1 MKPTHLA
8 HRPRPASAGLPGSVL
23 AGAALALGMAGLL
36 AAAPGAQAS
45 PLKLS
50 ATLTSLPPSQA
61 GAAVIVPAL
70 DTPPAETAAPVAT
83 AAPEATPR
91 KGGKRMAYHALAAAS
106 YSSAGAMPATSGAAT
121 PPTLTPWTPPVTS
134 PVAAA
139 PAIPTRNLETLVP
152 SSRVSE
158 ANWGRGRFVY
168 RAESKRLVD
177 VLQDFAASQGIP
189 AVVADGLD
197 GIVNANFD
205 AKPREFLDSV
215 ARAYNMLWYHDGS
228 ALYFYP
234 GRAIQSRMFRI
245 KGFSRDQL
253 VSMLQSL
260 DVGDKRYPIRF
271 DAASSTIY
279 VSGPPRHVE
288 LVSSAL
294 EALDAGVTASAERTV
309 RVFALQFASAS
320 DRTMGDTTVPGVA
333 STLRKLYGKEDSE
346 GLAASRATSA
356 EAVEKIREQ
365 TRKKMSAYVPVPSAN
380 QFLPPLPRA
389 NPAEGSRP
397 PEPVSLHA
405 TGDKPEDAPPRFEAD
420 EGTNSVVVQGRADR
434 MDEYEAL
441 VRRLDQKPQLVEL
454 EATIIEVNSDSV
466 DALGVNWS
474 LRAGTSTVQM
484 NLPVPNAASALGTI
498 VADAGRHLLATVN
511 ALQSQGKARILSK
524 PSVLGV
530 ANRAAV
536 MREKRVATVR
546 VAGNLEANLFQIEA
560 GTLLQMTPQ
569 VTRMDGV
576 NNIKLTLYIEDGA
589 FETNVVDQVP
599 IVKKTEIRTEAH
611 VLEGESLLIGGI
623 TVESDSTTDN
633 AVPGLSKIPVV
644 GAAFRNTERQ
654 TRRTERLFLITP
666 RVLAQGPSSTVSS
679 ISQEVRKP

>member
-1 MKPTHLA
+1 MPKISAP
-8 HRPRPASAGLPGSVL
+8 RPRHAAAGMTGGVL
-23 AGAALALGMAGLL
+23 AGAVLALGMAGLP
-36 AAAPGAQAS
+36 AAQAAS
-45 PLKLS
+45 LRLS
-50 ATLTSLPPSQA
+50 ASLSSLPSAGA
-61 GAAVIVPAL
+61 GAALAVPA
-70 DTPPAETAAPVAT
+70 AELATAGTDAAPSSP
-83 AAPEATPR
+83 AAASTPTQRGNTLQKASPR
-91 KGGKRMAYHALAAAS
+91 KHTSYHALAAATF
-106 YSSAGAMPATSGAAT
+106 SAGAVGAAAANAPVPPATA
-121 PPTLTPWTPPVTS
+121 
-134 PVAAA
+134 PVAIPSIPAA
-139 PAIPTRNLETLVP
+139 RALETLAP
-152 SSRVSE
+152 ASRASDTL
-158 ANWGRGRFVY
+158 NRGRFVY
-168 RAESKRLVD
+168 RAENKRLTD

-205 AKPREFLDSV
+205 ARPREFLDSV

-234 GRAIQSRMFRI
+234 GKSIQSRMFRI

-253 VSMLQSL
+253 TAMLQSL

-309 RVFALQFASAS
+309 RVFSLQFASAS
-320 DRTMGDTTVPGVA
+320 DRSMGDSTVPGVA
-333 STLRKLYGKEDSE
+333 TTLRKLYSKDDGE
-346 GLAASRATSA
+346 GLATSKATSA
-356 EAVEKIREQ
+356 EVIEKIQQQ
-365 TRKKMSAYVPVPSAN
+365 TRRKMSAYVPVPAAN

-389 NPAEGSRP
+389 NPSEGMRP
-397 PEPVSLHA
+397 PEPVSLPTA
-405 TGDKPEDAPPRFEAD
+405 TAADKAEEAPPRFEAD
-420 EGTNSVVVQGRADR
+420 EGTNSVVVYGRADR
-434 MDEYEAL
+434 MDEYESL
-441 VRRLDQKPQLVEL
+441 IHRLDQKPQLVEL

-474 LRAGTSTVQM
+474 LRAGTSSIAT
-484 NLPVPNAASALGTI
+484 NLPGPSTPAALSTI
-498 VADAGRHLLATVN
+498 VLDAGRHLLANVN
-511 ALQSQGKARILSK
+511 ALEAQGKARILSK

-569 VTRMDGV
+569 VTAVEGK
-576 NNIKLTLYIEDGA
+576 NNIKLSLYIEDGA
-589 FETNVVDQVP
+589 FETNVVDQIP
-599 IVKKTEIRTEAH
+599 LVKKTEIRTEAH
-611 VLEGESLLIGGI
+611 VREGESLLIGGI
-623 TVESDSTTDN
+623 TVESENTQDN
-633 AVPGLSKIPVV
+633 AVPGLSKLPVV
-644 GAAFRNTERQ
+644 GGVFRNTERL

-666 RVLAQGPSSTVSS
+666 RVLAQDAPTTVSS
-679 ISQEVRKP
+679 ISPEVRKP

>member
-1 MKPTHLA
+1 MKPTHPA
-8 HRPRPASAGLPGSVL
+8 PRPRHAIAGLPGNV
-23 AGAALALGMAGLL
+23 L
-36 AAAPGAQAS
+36 AAAAISLGLASLPLSGTAAQGM

-50 ATLTSLPPSQA
+50 ASLSTLPSA
-61 GAAVIVPAL
+61 DASVAVIVPAV
-70 DTPPAETAAPVAT
+70 DTPSAAAQAAPAETS
-83 AAPEATPR
+83 R
-91 KGGKRMAYHALAAAS
+91 KPGTKRMSYHAMAAS
-106 YSSAGAMPATSGAAT
+106 SFSSAGAMPAAAGSN
-121 PPTLTPWTPPVTS
+121 PPAAWIPPVASPIAVPPSIVPRTLETLTPVS
-134 PVAAA
+134 RAA
-139 PAIPTRNLETLVP
+139 
-152 SSRVSE
+152 E

-168 RAESKRLVD
+168 RAESKRLAD

-189 AVVADGLD
+189 AVVADGVD

-245 KGFSRDQL
+245 KGFSREQL
-253 VSMLQSL
+253 MGMLQSL

-294 EALDAGVTASAERTV
+294 EALDAGVTESAERTV
-309 RVFALQFASAS
+309 RVYPLQFASAS
-320 DRTMGDTTVPGVA
+320 DRAMGDSTVPGVA
-333 STLRKLYGKEDSE
+333 ATLRKLYGKDDGD
-346 GLAASRATSA
+346 GLAASRATTA
-356 EAVEKIREQ
+356 DTIEKIQQQ

-389 NPAEGSRP
+389 NPAEGQRP
-397 PEPVSLHA
+397 PEAVSSPGA
-405 TGDKPEDAPPRFEAD
+405 GASQKPEDAPPRFEAD
-420 EGTNSVVVQGRADR
+420 EGTNSVVVYGRADR

-441 VRRLDQKPQLVEL
+441 IRRLDQRPQLVEL

-474 LRAGTSTVQM
+474 MRAGTSTLST
-484 NLPVPNAASALGTI
+484 NLPGPSTPAALGTI
-498 VADAGRHLLATVN
+498 VLDAGRHLLANVN
-511 ALQSQGKARILSK
+511 ALQAQGKARILSK

-569 VTRMDGV
+569 VTAIDGT

-589 FETNVVDQVP
+589 FETNVVDQIPV
-599 IVKKTEIRTEAH
+599 VKKTEIRTEAH
-611 VLEGESLLIGGI
+611 VREGESLLIGGI
-623 TVESDSTTDN
+623 TVETENTQDN
-633 AVPGLSKIPVV
+633 AVPGLSKLPVV
-644 GAAFRNTERQ
+644 GAAFRNTERLS
-654 TRRTERLFLITP
+654 RRTERLFLITP
-666 RVLAQGPSSTVSS
+666 RVLAQNAPSTVSS